1 MHVTV
6 GFANTVFI
14 SKLPSNC
21 WALWKATVM
30 WADCTQGTARGQ
42 AAAASLPSP
51 LRAQFGPLRRTWER
65 PCLKTDTSPN
75 CAPGRRWGPPS
86 KSRFPHQVPEAR
98 ELRPPSAAAATPQP
112 PARRKPRVG
121 LPSAPRSSPRP
132 GPASP
137 RRGRRVSTQQ

>member
-1 MHVTV
+1 MLQARGWASAVQNEAGEPTQLVGITEGAGSRPWCVSFPPPPPPLAPLRSAHFTAPWSPFPFMHVAV

-51 LRAQFGPLRRTWER
+51 SGRISVPFGGLG
-65 PCLKTDTSPN
+65 S
-75 CAPGRRWGPPS
+75 
-86 KSRFPHQVPEAR
+86 VPA
-98 ELRPPSAAAATPQP
+98 
-112 PARRKPRVG
+112 
-121 LPSAPRSSPRP
+121 
-132 GPASP
+132 
-137 RRGRRVSTQQ
+137 